1 MTFIIRDRGK
11 AEDEVEE
18 VYTPTPEEAA
28 DIEAGFA
35 EIERGE
41 YVDWDDVREEFLRRH
56 R

>member
-1 MTFIIRDRGK
+1 MTHVIRDRGK
-11 AEDEVEE
+11 EDEAEE
-18 VYTPTPEEAA
+18 VYIPTAEEEA

-41 YVDWDDVREEFLRRH
+41 YVDWDDVREEFLRRN

>member
-1 MTFIIRDRGK
+1 MTFQIRDREK
-11 AEDEVEE
+11 ADKTEE
-18 VYTPTPEEAA
+18 VYIPTADEEA

-41 YVDWDDVREEFLRRH
+41 YVEWDDVREEFLRRN